1 MYRFNSLEQSQETSN
16 IIGLCAWSKHSSIMS
31 SLCRC
36 FSRPADPEL
45 LPATLSTTYTPVDPG
60 QDDVDDVKDV
70 VGDNEKTVNKQFAS
84 EPDFRRF
91 CHHKDQMFIM
101 HRPRRSFEMVL
112 QEVCVQHHSVDTMR
126 NSHLTEVMSP
136 TEYEIVYCN
145 NNNDN
150 NNNNNNNNN
159 GFLSTVKTIIH
170 DASIKS
176 PSILIKIPENF
187 QNQNVERFFL

>member
-1 MYRFNSLEQSQETSN
+1 MTQYSSMYRFNSLEQSQETSN

-91 CHHKDQMFIM
+91 CHHKDQSKPFKKKK
-101 HRPRRSFEMVL
+101 
-112 QEVCVQHHSVDTMR
+112 
-126 NSHLTEVMSP
+126 
-136 TEYEIVYCN
+136 
-145 NNNDN
+145 
-150 NNNNNNNNN
+150 
-159 GFLSTVKTIIH
+159 KTIKKK
-170 DASIKS
+170 DVAK
-176 PSILIKIPENF
+176 KEK
-187 QNQNVERFFL
+187 E